1 MKKKMDI
8 KSYIAIGIAVIAL
21 ISGFVFV
28 SHGTSEVVQSD
39 TTTVQSQTDSDVI
52 EYAVKKYMTQ
62 YLSSGELGRSLLADK
77 NFMDALNN
85 TLSGRSVSDV
95 ITDEDI
101 SAIAQKLT
109 EKGENTDF
117 SELDRSS
124 ISLLV
129 QEIVDEQFASRNFT
143 SVDNFLT
150 QSDVE
155 SIREAVLVDVN
166 KELRDDIAAQID
178 TAVKEVASNVSAND
192 ATSDEAIASIEK
204 KLKQYVDSKVSSAT
218 SSVKSGDD
226 GANGKAGRDGLDGKN
241 GLDGYTPIKGVD
253 YFTESDIAEIT
264 GMVKSDIITNGSIVI
279 KGEKGDTGKSAYDI
293 YVESVPAGERVLTE
307 EEWNRV
313 ITNGTTTILKAD
325 EAISNLNRNY
335 STVTE
340 NNDQKLAA
348 MQKELDD
355 NLKTINDSYD
365 ALVNDYNV
373 FVSTIKDTVAEE
385 MTDQLNDQ
393 FDTFINNIEYHVN
406 NLYSNTLSYTVETDE
421 HGDTVLILEPFDPN
435 DIPYDGRHLQD
446 VSNFDFSGWS
456 SSDPTHP

>member
-1 MKKKMDI
+1 MKNKMDR
-8 KSYIAIGIAVIAL
+8 KSYIAIGIAIVAL

-39 TTTVQSQTDSDVI
+39 TTVQSQTDSDVI

-62 YLSSGELGRSLLADK
+62 YLSSGEIGRSLLTDK

-85 TLSGRSVSDV
+85 TLSGRSISDV
-95 ITDEDI
+95 VTDEDI
-101 SAIAQKLT
+101 SAIASKLA
-109 EKGENTDF
+109 ERGENTDF
-117 SELDRSS
+117 SELDRSN

-166 KELRDDIAAQID
+166 KELHDDIAAQID

-192 ATSDEAIASIEK
+192 ATSDVAIASIEK

-218 SSVKSGDD
+218 SSVKSGED
-226 GANGKAGRDGLDGKN
+226 GANGKAGRDGVDGKN
-241 GLDGYTPIKGVD
+241 GVDGYTPIKGVD

-313 ITNGTTTILKAD
+313 ITNGTDTILKAD

-340 NNDQKLAA
+340 NNDQKLAD
-348 MQKELDD
+348 MKKELDD
-355 NLKTINDSYD
+355 NLKAINDSYD

-385 MTDQLNDQ
+385 MTNQLNDQ

-406 NLYSNTLSYTVETDE
+406 NLYSNTLSYKVETDA
-421 HGDTVLILEPFDPN
+421 HGDAVLVLEPFDPD

-446 VSNFDFSGWS
+446 VSSFDLSGWRA
-456 SSDPTHP
+456 SDPTHP